1 MLEQEGQFQIVFTK
15 NMTGAAGFFTNMLL
29 SPSACSSIS
38 PRWFVTVMFV
48 PISAGVTVQAISQYE
63 HAGPLSQRVRENF
76 DGKKQRQDEDFL
88 QRIKVAAEQSVQRPQ
103 LTVQTPQLTEDQKQ
117 LVINNSRTAM
127 SSPAAAAALAT
138 VGHARTP
145 QELAQLVQQGQ
156 ASRCAVITTPPG
168 AEVYIDGN
176 KAGVAPFAFALLKH
190 EDTPG

>member
-1 MLEQEGQFQIVFTK
+1 MERLAILLLAFSVTAFAAKQNPPAATTVNASVDAARSAAVAQAASNGFMLEQEGQFQIVFTK

-63 HAGPLSQRVRENF
+63 HAGPLCQRVRENF
-76 DGKKQRQDEDFL
+76 DGKKQRQDIEDFL

-127 SSPAAAAALAT
+127 S
-138 VGHARTP
+138 
-145 QELAQLVQQGQ
+145 
-156 ASRCAVITTPPG
+156 
-168 AEVYIDGN
+168 
-176 KAGVAPFAFALLKH
+176 
-190 EDTPG
+190 